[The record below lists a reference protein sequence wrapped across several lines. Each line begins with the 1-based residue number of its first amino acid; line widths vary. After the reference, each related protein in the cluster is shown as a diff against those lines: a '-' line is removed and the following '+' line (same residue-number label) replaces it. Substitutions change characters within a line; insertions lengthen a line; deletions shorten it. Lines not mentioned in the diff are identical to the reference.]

1 LGTDLSG
8 RSRSGR
14 GGHGHDWIR
23 CPGCRDLIYLKRFE
37 RSLRV
42 CPGCGRHDRVSAP
55 ERIRQLLDA
64 GSVRPIGVASTVED
78 PLSFVDRAPYSD
90 RLRDTRAKTG
100 LDEAITCVHGTIDG
114 ETVVLAVMDFSFFG
128 GSLGV
133 AVGERIGA
141 AARTARTLR
150 APLIV
155 VTASGGARMQEGA
168 LALMQMVKTTQAL
181 VDLDDAGLLTV
192 TVVTDPTYGGVAASY
207 ATQTDIIIAEPGAHL
222 GFAGPRVIEHTIGE
236 KLPAGFQTAEF
247 LAERGLIDAV
257 VPRSALR
264 PLLGHLIATVRP
276 AAGTRPRLR
285 AVHGA
290 GAPSGRDPWQTVGL
304 ARHIDRPTTVDYAR
318 LMLDGFWELH
328 GDRQG
333 GDCPSIVGGL
343 GRLGNR
349 PVMLIGHQKGHST
362 RELVARNFG
371 MPTPAGYRKAG
382 RLMRLAAKLRVPVV
396 TLIDTPGA
404 FPGVDAERDG
414 QAWAI
419 AANLRLMSTLPVPVV
434 AVVTGEGG
442 SGGALALGVADRV
455 LALENAVYSVISPE
469 GCAAILW
476 RDSGAAPVAARQL
489 QLDPPALLRNG
500 VIDGVVAE
508 PAGGAQ
514 EDHLA
519 AATAVKAAVLD
530 ALGELDGTGPELL
543 LAARRRRYA
552 GFGLEPFADVEE
564 GTAA

>member
-1 LGTDLSG
+1 MSG

-14 GGHGHDWIR
+14 SGHGHDWVR

-55 ERIRQLLDA
+55 ERIGQLLDP

-78 PLSFVDRAPYSD
+78 PLSFVDRAPYAE

-114 ETVVLAVMDFSFFG
+114 ETVVLAVMDFAFFG

-133 AVGERIGA
+133 AVGERIEA
-141 AARTARTLR
+141 AARTARALR
-150 APLIV
+150 APLVV

-181 VDLDDAGLLTV
+181 VDLDDAGLLTI

-222 GFAGPRVIEHTIGE
+222 GLAGPRVIEHTIGE

-264 PLLGHLIATVRP
+264 PLLGHLVATVRDAGP
-276 AAGTRPRLR
+276 AKPGPRLR
-285 AVHGA
+285 AVHETA
-290 GAPSGRDPWQTVGL
+290 TPAGRDPWQTVAL

-362 RELVARNFG
+362 RELVERNFG

-419 AANLRLMSTLPVPVV
+419 SANLRLMSTLPVPVV

-476 RDSGAAPVAARQL
+476 RDSAAAPVAARQL
-489 QLDPPALLRNG
+489 QLDPPALLRRG

-514 EDHLA
+514 ENHLA

-552 GFGLEPFADVEE
+552 GFGLEPFAESEE
-564 GTAA
+564 AA

>member
-1 LGTDLSG
+1 MEETPDA
-8 RSRSGR
+8 
-14 GGHGHDWIR
+14 
-23 CPGCRDLIYLKRFE
+23 
-37 RSLRV
+37 
-42 CPGCGRHDRVSAP
+42 VSAATDAAFAREIQDAAEQDQLP
-55 ERIRQLLDA
+55 RDRATRFYDRIRNTIQ
-64 GSVRPIGVASTVED
+64 RYVEG
-78 PLSFVDRAPYSD
+78 
-90 RLRDTRAKTG
+90 KG
-100 LDEAITCVHGTIDG
+100 K
-114 ETVVLAVMDFSFFG
+114 VLG
-128 GSLGV
+128 
-133 AVGERIGA
+133 
-141 AARTARTLR
+141 
-150 APLIV
+150 
-155 VTASGGARMQEGA
+155 
-168 LALMQMVKTTQAL
+168 K
-181 VDLDDAGLLTV
+181 
-192 TVVTDPTYGGVAASY
+192 
-207 ATQTDIIIAEPGAHL
+207 
-222 GFAGPRVIEHTIGE
+222 
-236 KLPAGFQTAEF
+236 TAEF
-247 LAERGLIDAV
+247 LLRHGHIDAV
-257 VPRSALR
+257 VPRASLR
-264 PLLGHLIATVRP
+264 PVLGNLIATVRP
-276 AAGTRPRLR
+276 ASPALRPRLR
-285 AVHGA
+285 AAHGGGSPA
-290 GAPSGRDPWQTVGL
+290 AAGRDPWQTVAL
-304 ARHIDRPTTVDYAR
+304 ARGIDRPTALDYAR

-333 GDCPSIVGGL
+333 GDCASIVGGL
-343 GRLGNR
+343 GRLNNR

-362 RELVARNFG
+362 RELVERNFG

-419 AANLRLMSTLPVPVV
+419 SANLRLMSTLPVPVV

-476 RDSGAAPVAARQL
+476 RDSAAAPVAARQL
-489 QLDPPALLRNG
+489 QLDPPALLRRG

-514 EDHLA
+514 ENHLA

-552 GFGLEPFADVEE
+552 GFGLEPFAESEE
-564 GTAA
+564 AA

>member
-55 ERIRQLLDA
+55 ERIRQLLDP

-150 APLIV
+150 APLVI

-276 AAGTRPRLR
+276 AKPGLRLR
-285 AVHGA
+285 AVHEA
-290 GAPSGRDPWQTVGL
+290 ATPEARDPWQTVGL

-476 RDSGAAPVAARQL
+476 RDSSAAPVAARQL
-489 QLDPPALLRNG
+489 QLDPPALQQLG

-508 PAGGAQ
+508 PPGGAQ
-514 EDHLA
+514 EDHVA

-530 ALGELDGTGPELL
+530 ALGELDGTGPEPL

-552 GFGLEPFADVEE
+552 GFGLEPLAESEE
-564 GTAA
+564 AA

>member
-55 ERIRQLLDA
+55 ERIRQLLDP
-64 GSVRPIGVASTVED
+64 GSVRPIGAASTVED

-100 LDEAITCVHGTIDG
+100 LEEAITCVHGTIDG
-114 ETVVLAVMDFSFFG
+114 ETAVLAVMDFSFFG

-133 AVGERIGA
+133 AVGERIEA

-150 APLIV
+150 APLVV

-181 VDLDDAGLLTV
+181 VDLDDAGLLTI

-264 PLLGHLIATVRP
+264 PVLGHLIATVRP
-276 AAGTRPRLR
+276 AAGARPRLR
-285 AVHGA
+285 AIHAA
-290 GAPSGRDPWQTVGL
+290 GARAGRDPWLTVGL

-476 RDSGAAPVAARQL
+476 RDSAAAPVAARQL

-508 PAGGAQ
+508 PPGGSQ

-552 GFGLEPFADVEE
+552 GFGLEPLAESEE
-564 GTAA
+564 AA